1 MTSLPGH
8 PRDEYTVG
16 EWIGGTSMVGG
27 GTECV
32 ARQMSFGKFF
42 FLGGEVHY
50 GSFIGLNKK
59 TDNLPRLLLIS
70 VLN

>member
-1 MTSLPGH
+1 
-8 PRDEYTVG
+8 
-16 EWIGGTSMVGG
+16 MVGG

-32 ARQMSFGKFF
+32 ARQIIFGKVFF
-42 FLGGEVHY
+42 FFFVG